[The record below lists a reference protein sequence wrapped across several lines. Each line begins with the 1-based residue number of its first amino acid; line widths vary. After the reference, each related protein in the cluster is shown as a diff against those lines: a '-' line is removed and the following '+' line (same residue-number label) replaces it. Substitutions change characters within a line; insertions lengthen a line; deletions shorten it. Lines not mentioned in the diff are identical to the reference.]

1 MSVASLGSGD
11 GRRAHT
17 LHSFEFFESVERN
30 FGCSGGELEE
40 FGSFF
45 LIERS
50 NRTPEPL
57 DLGRRCIVI
66 LIPEMSDQ
74 EPRNGNTLNEL
85 SNLRCQFQE
94 DRK

>member
-1 MSVASLGSGD
+1 MLVAWLGSGG

-45 LIERS
+45 LVE
-50 NRTPEPL
+50 
-57 DLGRRCIVI
+57 
-66 LIPEMSDQ
+66 
-74 EPRNGNTLNEL
+74 
-85 SNLRCQFQE
+85 
-94 DRK
+94 